1 MTMNRLSSAFCG
13 LAAALALSQAAA
25 AADLALRAVPA
36 EPVIPPYN
44 WTGPYFGVLIGVGVG
59 RSTQSTTLG
68 DLTPRF
74 DVNGGLFGLALGYN
88 WQAGVL
94 LYGIDTDISV
104 STLRGTTAYL
114 GAPPGFLAETS
125 QQWLATYRGRLGLV
139 RNSWMFYVTGGGAT
153 ANVKVT
159 ATEPPAGIAWESQVR
174 TGWIAGVGV
183 EAARI
188 HSFTVKAEY
197 LYADFGNSAYFNP
210 PPAGFFSRA
219 GGVRLTEHIFRIGLN
234 HKFPTSL

>member
-1 MTMNRLSSAFCG
+1 MIMIRLSSTFCG
-13 LAAALALSQAAA
+13 VVAALAIAQAAQ
-25 AADLALRAVPA
+25 AADLALRAPA
-36 EPVIPPYN
+36 EPAIQPYN
-44 WTGPYFGVLIGVGVG
+44 WMGPYFGVSIGVGVG
-59 RSTQSTTLG
+59 SSTQSTTLG

-74 DVNGGLFGLALGYN
+74 DVTGGLFGLALGYN

-104 STLRGTTAYL
+104 STVRGTSAYL

-139 RNSWMFYVTGGGAT
+139 SNSWMFYVTGGGAT
-153 ANVKVT
+153 ANIKIT

-174 TGWIAGVGV
+174 TGWVAGVGV
-183 EAARI
+183 EAGRI

-197 LYADFGNSAYFNP
+197 LYADFGNSDYFNP
-210 PPAGFFSRA
+210 APAGFFNRA

-234 HKFPTSL
+234 HKFPGWS